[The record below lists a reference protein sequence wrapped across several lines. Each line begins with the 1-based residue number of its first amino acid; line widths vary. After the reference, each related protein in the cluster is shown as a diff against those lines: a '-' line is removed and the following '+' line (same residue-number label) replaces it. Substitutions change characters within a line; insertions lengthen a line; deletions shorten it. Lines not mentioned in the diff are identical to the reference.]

1 MVAMGHVDS
10 SEEPCTVP
18 TEFVIS
24 LDSAQ
29 SNVSVQPMH
38 ADRPPPQWAP
48 INKAQPC
55 VLQQCLVPHTQD
67 LVCTKISSFRDQLLE
82 IQTYAFGWF

>member
-10 SEEPCTVP
+10 SEEPCTVS

-29 SNVSVQPMH
+29 SYVSVQPMH
-38 ADRPPPQWAP
+38 AHRSPPQWAP
-48 INKAQPC
+48 VDKAQPC
-55 VLQQCLVPHTQD
+55 VAQQCLVPHTHD
-67 LVCTKISSFRDQLLE
+67 LVCTKISSFRDQLLQ